1 MKVEERNKNAQ
12 YIVNAKIE
20 YTKKLTESDFST
32 IKNKAD
38 IDNILK
44 DLIEVNA
51 KGFRG
56 VVLTALVGMQLDYQY
71 NPLKNFYD
79 CNPRS
84 IFEQGIWYSL
94 TDHNIPCGK
103 SDPLNVA
110 KNIQELNE
118 SWAEGR
124 RPQSAALAAVHFLRE
139 IVNTKSTEERA
150 LLENYFY
157 FKLVKYSESISI
169 IKIKEIAENT
179 YSKQEAALKLSSFSL
194 MNPESGALPQLLIGK
209 IIKTLFSSACLII
222 YGDLEQ
228 KQIAVCGDDESVFG
242 TNTTSK
248 KPADIWVEYDK
259 KPILLFEITV
269 KKIDLKRL
277 DDCLETLKGFP
288 YLPNLPVTFICRYPE
303 DVASIP
309 QFDITKNYFIYKNKS
324 FDFLD
329 LSAFVT
335 AFLISNSYLLGYTIL
350 QSTDTQDSLNECP
363 LLFSFVKKKR
373 CT

>member
-20 YTKKLTESDFST
+20 YTKKLTESDFSA

-71 NPLKNFYD
+71 NPLKSFYD

-150 LLENYFY
+150 LLEN
-157 FKLVKYSESISI
+157 
-169 IKIKEIAENT
+169 
-179 YSKQEAALKLSSFSL
+179 
-194 MNPESGALPQLLIGK
+194 
-209 IIKTLFSSACLII
+209 
-222 YGDLEQ
+222 
-228 KQIAVCGDDESVFG
+228 
-242 TNTTSK
+242 
-248 KPADIWVEYDK
+248 
-259 KPILLFEITV
+259 
-269 KKIDLKRL
+269 
-277 DDCLETLKGFP
+277 
-288 YLPNLPVTFICRYPE
+288 
-303 DVASIP
+303 
-309 QFDITKNYFIYKNKS
+309 
-324 FDFLD
+324 
-329 LSAFVT
+329 
-335 AFLISNSYLLGYTIL
+335 
-350 QSTDTQDSLNECP
+350 
-363 LLFSFVKKKR
+363 
-373 CT
+373 